1 MSFARNPSD
10 KIWENLLDPAKK
22 KGLDAAKTA
31 SKIVV
36 HKTAEATRELIG
48 DKITKEIVKPKPVP
62 DENSRDVEEVVILPG
77 KNEEILNKL
86 RQVL

>member
-1 MSFARNPSD
+1 M
-10 KIWENLLDPAKK
+10 
-22 KGLDAAKTA
+22 
-31 SKIVV
+31 
-36 HKTAEATRELIG
+36 
-48 DKITKEIVKPKPVP
+48 KPKPVP

>member
-1 MSFARNPSD
+1 M
-10 KIWENLLDPAKK
+10 DPAKK
-22 KGLDAAKTA
+22 TGLDAAKAA

-48 DKITKEIVKPKPVP
+48 DKIAKEIVKPKPVP